1 MRLLRLLLLPFSLVY
16 WLITAVRN
24 YLYSNGIMRSYAF
37 SVPVIVV
44 GNLSTGGTGKSPMT
58 EYLIRLLSNH
68 YKIATLSRGYKRKSE
83 GFQLAGAN
91 SNADLIGDEPY
102 QFHKKFPNAT
112 VAVDADRKNGI
123 ERLLSMSPKPK
134 VIILDDAYQHRRV
147 KAGFYILLTAY
158 GDLYADDYV
167 LPAGNLREGRSEA
180 KRANVI
186 IVTKCPPLLSEEQR
200 DAIRQKLQPSPGQQ
214 LYFSYIDYD
223 DRVYS
228 GEKQIKVEDIL
239 PTEKILVAGI
249 ANPKPFFAHL
259 QKDGDTCLTYPDHH
273 YFTNKEIET
282 IEQQS
287 QSKIIITTE
296 KDFMRLEGRLPADR
310 LFYLPIK
317 SSFVADADN
326 FDKTILDY
334 VGQSTGNS

>member
-1 MRLLRLLLLPFSLVY
+1 M
-16 WLITAVRN
+16 
-24 YLYSNGIMRSYAF
+24 
-37 SVPVIVV
+37 

-68 YKIATLSRGYKRKSE
+68 YKVATLSRGYKRKSI
-83 GFQLAGAN
+83 GFQLADAN
-91 SNADLIGDEPY
+91 ANADILGDEPY
-102 QFHKKFPNAT
+102 QFHRKFPDAT

-123 ERLLSMSPKPK
+123 ERLLSMSPKPN
-134 VIILDDAYQHRRV
+134 VIVLDDAYQHRRV
-147 KAGFYILLTAY
+147 KAGFYIFLTAY
-158 GDLYADDYV
+158 GDLYADDYI
-167 LPAGNLREGRSEA
+167 LPSGNLREGRSGA
-180 KRANVI
+180 KRANAI
-186 IVTKCPPLLSEEQR
+186 IVTKCPPLLSDEQR
-200 DAIRQKLQPSPGQQ
+200 IAIRQKLKPSPGQQ
-214 LYFSYIDYD
+214 LFFSYIDYD

-228 GEKQIKVEDIL
+228 GQTQVKVEDIL
-239 PTEKILVAGI
+239 QTEKILVSGI

-259 QKDGDTCLTYPDHH
+259 HRDNDVCLTFPDHH
-273 YFTNKEIET
+273 YFTDKEIET

-287 QSKIIITTE
+287 QNKIIITTE

-334 VGQSTGNS
+334 VGQSTGDS